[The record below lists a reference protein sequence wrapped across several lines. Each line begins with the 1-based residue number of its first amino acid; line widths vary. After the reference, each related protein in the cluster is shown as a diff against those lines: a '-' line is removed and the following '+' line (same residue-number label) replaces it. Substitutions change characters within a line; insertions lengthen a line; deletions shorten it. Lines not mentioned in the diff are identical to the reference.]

1 MTARAASTYRAARR
15 NQFAHAPFEWGSR
28 RYFAGSHK
36 AQPHRG
42 IVRYVPYETKQTRHA
57 RRRAMRVASNLARS
71 TIVGVMQ
78 AVMS

>member
-28 RYFAGSHK
+28 RYFAGSRK

-42 IVRYVPYETKQTRHA
+42 VVLYRTYETKQTRHA
-57 RRRAMRVASNLARS
+57 RRWFKRKFGSDTVMPV
-71 TIVGVMQ
+71 IVGG
-78 AVMS
+78 ASA